1 MLNRQTMSLLHR
13 YILLP
18 ALCALCLASVTGCKK
33 YLDAPLPVNEITTAS
48 VYTTDNTSAAALN
61 SIYNA
66 IYQQGFFAGT
76 GSVGYLTGS
85 YGDELRNL
93 SSTPTSIALYEDGV
107 SSTLGG
113 VTGLWTEM
121 YGQLYAINLAI
132 ENLPGA
138 SATDVLHKNQWLGE
152 AYFLR
157 GLTYFYLTNLYG
169 TVPLVVSSNY
179 AVNNTLARSAQ
190 PAVYAQIIADLSQ
203 AQSLLSDDYYDA
215 TGAITSD
222 RGRPNRMAASA
233 MLAKVYLYTGDWK
246 DAEVQADSVIGDA
259 SDFQLVSP
267 LNTFLIG
274 SQEIIW
280 GIEPDDNYYPAYVE
294 PNVVAYYMRAGA
306 SPSSQAVG
314 VCMSDSLVDAFEQ
327 GDLRYTDWVGVDSV
341 AASGSTPAAVYNY
354 AYKFK
359 AIGSYTAPQ
368 EVIPMCRLGEQYL
381 IRAEARAEQ
390 GNLGGALA
398 DLNAIRARAGLA
410 ASTAVSQ
417 ADVLSAIARERR
429 VELFCEMGNR
439 FFDLRRT
446 GMLNALMENVAVQ
459 KGGSWNSD
467 GYQQWWPIPL
477 SDVQNDTHLTQT
489 PGFE

>member
-1 MLNRQTMSLLHR
+1 MPQPSRM
-13 YILLP
+13 LP
-18 ALCALCLASVTGCKK
+18 ALCALCLAAVTGCKK
-33 YLDAPLPVNEITTAS
+33 YLDAPLPVDEITTAS
-48 VYTTDNTSAAALN
+48 VYTTDNTCAAALN
-61 SIYNA
+61 SIYNE

-93 SSTPTSIALYEDGV
+93 SSLPTNLALYEDGV
-107 SSTLGG
+107 GSSLGG

-121 YGQLYAINLAI
+121 YTQIYAMNLAI

-138 SATDVLHKNQWLGE
+138 SSTSVPHKDQWLGE

-169 TVPLVVSSNY
+169 TVPLVLSSNY
-179 AVNNTLARSAQ
+179 AVNNVLARSPQ
-190 PAVYAQIIADLSQ
+190 SAVYMSIIADLLQ
-203 AQSLLSDDYYDA
+203 AQSLLSDDYYAA
-215 TGAITSD
+215 TGATTTD

-233 MLAKVYLYTGDWK
+233 MLARAYLYTGDWK
-246 DAEVQADSVIGDA
+246 DAEAQADSVIGDA
-259 SDFQLVSP
+259 ADYKLVSP

-274 SQEIIW
+274 SPEIIW
-280 GIEPDDNYYPAYVE
+280 GIEPDFDYYIPYIE
-294 PNVVAYYMRAGA
+294 PDVAAYYVPAGIY
-306 SPSSQAVG
+306 PPTKGVG
-314 VCMSDSLVDAFEQ
+314 VCLSDSLVGAFEP
-327 GDLRYTDWVGVDSV
+327 GDLRYTDWVGVDTV
-341 AASGSTPAAVYNY
+341 AASGSTPAAVYYY

-359 AIGSYTAPQ
+359 AIGAFTAPQ

-398 DLNAIRARAGLA
+398 DLNAIRARAGLP

-417 ADVLSAIARERR
+417 ADVLTAILRERR
-429 VELFCEMGNR
+429 VELFTELGNR

-446 GMLNALMENVAVQ
+446 GNLDAVMNVIAPL
-459 KGGSWNSD
+459 KGGNWSS
-467 GYQQWWPIPL
+467 YKEWWPVPL